1 MVNRRG
7 CSFGEEGSRNDEH
20 GEMIALLH
28 VLYLLYPK
36 FIMKDR
42 KSWST
47 QLITMWVRV
56 NIYIYITDES

>member
-28 VLYLLYPK
+28 VLYLLYY
-36 FIMKDR
+36 
-42 KSWST
+42 T
-47 QLITMWVRV
+47 
-56 NIYIYITDES
+56 